1 MKKSL
6 FLISMFAIGLLSGYA
21 QDDVYFVPKKGSK
34 VVEDQEE
41 LSSSYRQLPA
51 QSSEQDGW
59 YSNRR
64 VNRDVDAYNRRKA
77 NTNDSSSL
85 KQQRRYEDEEDNGYY
100 TERLI
105 RFHAP
110 GGVIVTS
117 PYYWDYCDYYVDP
130 FYYYDPWYW
139 RTNWYIWG
147 RPWGWSS
154 WYTWSPWPSWY
165 GYYGPWYGYYNSWY
179 GYYNPWYDWGW
190 NRGWNNWGYR
200 ESYRGSWGGRGSN
213 VNNSAANTNGRS
225 YAGNFGRSGSNGRQ
239 TGWSNRTFQ
248 GADTYNNGG
257 RSFSGSIR
265 WNNTNNRT
273 LPNRS
278 FNGNNGSRSNQGQSV
293 DGRRFGNG
301 SSTRVTPT
309 GPARTFESQPSN
321 TRTFQGGSNRSFGG
335 GGTVSS
341 GSNRSFGGGGTGG
354 GRSFGGRR

>member
-77 NTNDSSSL
+77 NTNDSSNL

-139 RTNWYIWG
+139 RTN
-147 RPWGWSS
+147 
-154 WYTWSPWPSWY
+154 
-165 GYYGPWYGYYNSWY
+165 
-179 GYYNPWYDWGW
+179 
-190 NRGWNNWGYR
+190 
-200 ESYRGSWGGRGSN
+200 
-213 VNNSAANTNGRS
+213 
-225 YAGNFGRSGSNGRQ
+225 
-239 TGWSNRTFQ
+239 
-248 GADTYNNGG
+248 
-257 RSFSGSIR
+257 
-265 WNNTNNRT
+265 
-273 LPNRS
+273 
-278 FNGNNGSRSNQGQSV
+278 
-293 DGRRFGNG
+293 
-301 SSTRVTPT
+301 
-309 GPARTFESQPSN
+309 
-321 TRTFQGGSNRSFGG
+321 
-335 GGTVSS
+335 
-341 GSNRSFGGGGTGG
+341 
-354 GRSFGGRR
+354 